1 MSKPLHKQ
9 PWPAL
14 GLAVGATAV
23 AHHATANAAR
33 ALGVPPV
40 ALSLLIGLTLIGVSA
55 MAQQR

>member
-14 GLAVGATAV
+14 GLAVGTVAV
-23 AHHATANAAR
+23 AHWATRNAAR